1 MTEVCCLSQHLAE
14 PRNGHLLA
22 VYKIFKYLDACLKKD
37 KGRIVFDGKS
47 KFVDNVIFNDTNRQE
62 WEDFY
67 QDAEEECPINGPE
80 PLGNPVRFSAYVDA
94 NHAGN
99 LKTRR

>member
-1 MTEVCCLSQHLAE
+1 MSKE
-14 PRNGHLLA
+14 G
-22 VYKIFKYLDACLKKD
+22 
-37 KGRIVFDGKS
+37 VFDGKS